1 MQEKPPFSSYIDF
14 FSNVREGDTPSHT
27 HPLRTLNLSSGTPL
41 NMITL
46 KFVNLLSNPQVE
58 GVIIRECVLA

>member
-41 NMITL
+41 VIRL
-46 KFVNLLSNPQVE
+46 EYNLDVMRGFKTNHGLQ
-58 GVIIRECVLA
+58 L